1 MKGSLPFICLALF
14 LGSSDFSLA
23 QVSKVEKKIL
33 QSIDLNNA
41 EAISLLEEVVNINSG
56 SMNFEGVKK
65 VGDVFKAKFDALG
78 MTTRWVD
85 GADFNR
91 AGHLIAEQKGKGPTM
106 LLIGHLDTVF
116 EPSSPFQKFKLLEN
130 NIGSGPGIDDMKGGD
145 VIILQAMTGLKEA
158 GVLKN
163 MNIIIVMTG
172 DEELSGRPLELARKD
187 LVEAAKRADI
197 ALGFENG
204 DGKPTTANISR
215 RSSSGW
221 ELKVTGVPSHSS
233 QVFSEKIGAGAI
245 YELSRILYG
254 FYEGLA
260 GEELLTFNPGMVIG
274 GTLVDHDKA
283 MDGGSAYGKSNV
295 VAETA
300 ISTGD
305 IRCISPEQLEKTQ
318 KTMKR
323 ISASNLPQT
332 SAELTF
338 DVGYPPLAPTDGNKK
353 LLSYYS
359 SVSEELGYGRVI
371 AVDPLKAGAADIS
384 FTAPYVDMA
393 IDGLGLGG
401 TNDHTVNETGDLS
414 TLPSQTKRA
423 AILMY
428 RLSTG
433 KYE

>member
-1 MKGSLPFICLALF
+1 MKATILF
-14 LGSSDFSLA
+14 LTTALLTCLLNFSQG
-23 QVSKVEKKIL
+23 QVSQIEKKII
-33 QSIDLNNA
+33 QSIDNHNE
-41 EAISLLEEVVNINSG
+41 EAVELLKEIVNINSG

-65 VGDVFKAKFDALG
+65 VGEVLKAKFDGLG
-78 MTTRWVD
+78 METRWVD
-85 GADFNR
+85 GTAFSR
-91 AGHLIAEQKGKGPTM
+91 AGHLIAQQKGKGPTL

-116 EPSSPFQKFKLLEN
+116 EPTSPFQEFKMLED
-130 NIGSGPGIDDMKGGD
+130 NIASGPGIDDMKGGD
-145 VIILQAMTGLKEA
+145 IVILQAIIALNEVGA
-158 GVLKN
+158 LKN
-163 MNIIIVMTG
+163 MNIIVVMTG
-172 DEELSGRPLELARKD
+172 DEELSGRPLDLARKD
-187 LVEAAKRADI
+187 LIEAAKKADI

-204 DGKPTTANISR
+204 DGQPSTANISR

-221 ELKVTGVPSHSS
+221 ELKVTGVPAHSS
-233 QVFSEKIGAGAI
+233 QIFREDIGVGAI

-254 FYEGLA
+254 FYENLA

-274 GTLVDHDKA
+274 GSLVDHDKN
-283 MDGGSAYGKSNV
+283 MDGGSAYGKSNI

-318 KTMKR
+318 NTMKR
-323 ISASNLPQT
+323 IASRNLPHT

-338 DVGYPPLAPTDGNKK
+338 GIGYPPLAPTEDNKK
-353 LLSYYS
+353 LLRYYS
-359 SVSEELGYGRVI
+359 SVSEELGFGKVV

-401 TNDHTVNETGDLS
+401 TNDHTVNETADLS

-423 AILMY
+423 AILIY

-433 KYE
+433 KYK

>member
-1 MKGSLPFICLALF
+1 MKAIPFLTSVLLTCLL
-14 LGSSDFSLA
+14 SFSHA
-23 QVSKVEKKIL
+23 QTSRVEKKII
-33 QSIDLNNA
+33 QSIDNHND
-41 EAISLLEEVVNINSG
+41 EAIEFLKEVVNINSG

-65 VGDVFKAKFDALG
+65 VGEILKARFEALG
-78 MTTRWVD
+78 METRWVD
-85 GADFNR
+85 GAAFNR
-91 AGHLIAEQKGKGPTM
+91 AGHLIAEQKGKGPTL

-116 EPSSPFQKFKLLEN
+116 EPSSPFQEFKMLED
-130 NIGSGPGIDDMKGGD
+130 NIASGPGIDDMKGGD
-145 VIILQAMTGLKEA
+145 VVILQAITALKEV
-158 GVLKN
+158 GVLKD
-163 MNIIIVMTG
+163 MNIIVVMTG
-172 DEELSGRPLELARKD
+172 DEELSGRPLDLARKD
-187 LVEAAKRADI
+187 LVEAAKKADI

-204 DGKPTTANISR
+204 DGKPSTANISR

-233 QVFSEKIGAGAI
+233 QIFSDDIGAGAI

-254 FYEGLA
+254 FYENLA
-260 GEELLTFNPGMVIG
+260 DEELLTFNPGMIIAG
-274 GTLVDHDKA
+274 SLVDHDKD
-283 MDGGSAYGKSNV
+283 MDGGRAYGKSNI

-305 IRCISPEQLEKTQ
+305 IRCISPEQLAKTQ
-318 KTMKR
+318 ATMKR
-323 ISASNLPQT
+323 IASKNLPQT

-338 DVGYPPLAPTDGNKK
+338 GIGYPPLAPTDGNKK
-353 LLSYYS
+353 LLGFYS
-359 SVSEELGYGRVI
+359 SVSEELGFGKVI

-401 TNDHTVNETGDLS
+401 TNDHTVNETADLS

-428 RLSTG
+428 RLSKG
-433 KYE
+433 KFK